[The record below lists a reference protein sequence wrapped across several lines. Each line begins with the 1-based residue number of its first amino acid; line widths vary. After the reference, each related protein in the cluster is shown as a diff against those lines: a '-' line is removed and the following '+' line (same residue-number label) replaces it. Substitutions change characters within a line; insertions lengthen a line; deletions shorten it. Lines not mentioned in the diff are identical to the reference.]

1 MFELRKQP
9 ESDLSGKK
17 IEVVEKTPFKAQRW
31 DLIKKAKQLQK
42 EEPKFY
48 FWVFENQN
56 RKEK

>member
-9 ESDLSGKK
+9 EGDTSGKK
-17 IEVVEKTPFKAQRW
+17 IEIIEKTPFKAQRW

-48 FWVFENQN
+48 FWVFENI